1 MKRILFI
8 LLLTI
13 PFIGFGQGW
22 EKTYGKNNSN
32 CYSGSVKETTDGG
45 YIILGR
51 YNEEFGTGNSGTW
64 LIKTNSSGDSIWTKD
79 YNGGGF
85 GSVEQ
90 TNDSGYI
97 LLGGSDKLI
106 KTDSLGST
114 IWVKNYSPGWSFNG
128 WYLNNVTQTFDGGYI
143 FTSKDYIMKTDN
155 QGDSVWSRNTSPFFN
170 RSIRQTNDSGFV
182 IIGNNGDFL
191 NDSSF
196 LTKLDVNGTIEWEKI
211 IPEVLFR
218 DVYETYD
225 SCYVIVGYISNVG
238 CCLLKIDNQGDSLWT
253 ITYPYSFQ
261 SIYPTNDGGYI
272 ICGGTTNTN
281 GDFDV
286 LLIKV
291 DDIGTQEWIKM
302 YGGVQDEEGNSV
314 QQTNDGGYIITGTS
328 ESFGSFDVFYI
339 IKTDSLGNIISTFN
353 IPTPYSNRKLE
364 KVVDILGRETKPQ
377 PNTPF
382 IEIYDDGSTEKKIVI
397 E

>member
-106 KTDSLGST
+106 KTVPMSKNSEISACST
-114 IWVKNYSPGWSFNG
+114 RKS
-128 WYLNNVTQTFDGGYI
+128 
-143 FTSKDYIMKTDN
+143 
-155 QGDSVWSRNTSPFFN
+155 
-170 RSIRQTNDSGFV
+170 
-182 IIGNNGDFL
+182 
-191 NDSSF
+191 
-196 LTKLDVNGTIEWEKI
+196 KI
-211 IPEVLFR
+211 INAQNL
-218 DVYETYD
+218 
-225 SCYVIVGYISNVG
+225 
-238 CCLLKIDNQGDSLWT
+238 
-253 ITYPYSFQ
+253 PY
-261 SIYPTNDGGYI
+261 
-272 ICGGTTNTN
+272 
-281 GDFDV
+281 
-286 LLIKV
+286 
-291 DDIGTQEWIKM
+291 
-302 YGGVQDEEGNSV
+302 
-314 QQTNDGGYIITGTS
+314 
-328 ESFGSFDVFYI
+328 
-339 IKTDSLGNIISTFN
+339 
-353 IPTPYSNRKLE
+353 
-364 KVVDILGRETKPQ
+364 
-377 PNTPF
+377 
-382 IEIYDDGSTEKKIVI
+382 
-397 E
+397 